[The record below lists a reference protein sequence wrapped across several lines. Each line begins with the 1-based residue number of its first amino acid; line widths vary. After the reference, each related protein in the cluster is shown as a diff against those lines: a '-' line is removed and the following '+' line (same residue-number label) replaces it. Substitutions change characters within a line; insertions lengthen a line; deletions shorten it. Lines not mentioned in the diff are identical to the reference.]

1 MDKASKTSRTF
12 KKTVT
17 LLPWSQR
24 EYMYIEEHLEIK
36 GDKEENKSYKQIL
49 TFWSHAEKH

>member
-1 MDKASKTSRTF
+1 MDKASKASRTF

-36 GDKEENKSYKQIL
+36 EDKEESKSYKQIL